1 MLRARNEA
9 WVVLRPLCNSGFLP
23 TMNSQLMQLPL
34 LVGSG
39 RVSRWRALFSWRS
52 PF

>member
-1 MLRARNEA
+1 MLLTRNEA
-9 WVVLRPLCNSGFLP
+9 VVEDKPLCNSGFLP

-39 RVSRWRALFSWRS
+39 RVSR
-52 PF
+52 

>member
-1 MLRARNEA
+1 MLRTRNEA
-9 WVVLRPLCNSGFLP
+9 TVVDQPLRNSGFLP

-39 RVSRWRALFSWRS
+39 RVSE
-52 PF
+52 